1 MGYRSSLPRYS
12 VTSLLRNLVTSN
24 TGMKEILK
32 RLTSYQHLS
41 RDEAKETL
49 TNITQGKYTQS
60 EVAAFLTVFMMRMIT
75 VNEMA
80 GFRDALLELCLHT
93 DFSDFETIDL
103 CGTGGDGKNT
113 FNISTLS
120 SLVVAGTGAKV
131 AKHGNYGVSS
141 ACGSSNVMEYFGYK
155 FTNDRDTLLS
165 QLDKANICF
174 LHAPLFHPAM
184 KSVGPIRRELGVKT
198 FFNMLGPMVNPSF
211 PKNQIIGVFSLE
223 TARLYNYIYQQ
234 TDRNYSI
241 IYSLDGY
248 DEISLTGDV
257 KVISNG
263 EEQLFSPA
271 QLGMPALLPSQL
283 FGGDTVEEA
292 AGIFMTILQGKGT
305 EAQNSA
311 VIANSGMALRRLS
324 PEKSLQDCFETARE
338 SLFGG
343 MALETLKKIT
353 S

>member
-1 MGYRSSLPRYS
+1 
-12 VTSLLRNLVTSN
+12 
-24 TGMKEILK
+24 MKEILR
-32 RLTSYQHLS
+32 RLIAYQHLS
-41 RDEAKETL
+41 REEAKETL
-49 TNITQGKYTQS
+49 INITKGVYNQS
-60 EVAAFLTVFMMRMIT
+60 EIAAFLTVFMMRMIT
-75 VNEMA
+75 VNELA
-80 GFRDALLELCLHT
+80 GFRDALLELCLVT
-93 DFSDFETIDL
+93 DLSDFETIDL

-120 SLVVAGTGAKV
+120 SLVVAGAGRKV

-141 ACGSSNVMEYFGYK
+141 SCGSSNIMEHFGYK
-155 FTNDRDTLLS
+155 FTNDRDTLRS

-174 LHAPLFHPAM
+174 MHAPLFHPAM
-184 KSVGPIRRELGVKT
+184 KSVGPIRRDLGVKT

-248 DEISLTGDV
+248 DEVSLTGDF
-257 KVISNG
+257 KIISNG

-271 QLGMPALLPSQL
+271 QIGMPTLLPSDL

-292 AGIFMTILQGKGT
+292 AKIFTRILGGDGT
-305 EAQNSA
+305 QAQNSA
-311 VIANSGMALRRLS
+311 VIVNSSLALRRLS
-324 PEKSLQDCFETARE
+324 PEKNLEECFEIAKA

-343 MALETLKKIT
+343 KALETLKKIV